1 MAPEH
6 NEIVRDIRQ
15 NIFDAILMEKVDWA
29 GNLND
34 VEFLGRLFDLKEL
47 PSTDYRFK
55 NAARDIWQHTVNNF
69 DWGREWVFYDDRF
82 NLLWCG
88 DDLFLRFLG
97 ETVHPMVRPNR
108 DDAVRITRIY
118 NQQLRRVCWE
128 LFEVEGIAGRPKYE
142 GQRVEAVTQPL
153 AEARRVADALDSGW
167 MSREILRAEQ
177 AVEEDPDLAIGT
189 AKDLI
194 ETCCKT
200 LLGRLGEEI
209 RRNADFPELV
219 KRTVKA
225 LKLTRDDIPDN
236 ARGADIVRNLLSS
249 LSAISRG
256 VNELRNVYG
265 TGHGREGTHK
275 GLDQRHA
282 RLAVAAAAAFV
293 VFISDTYHERE

>member
-6 NEIVRDIRQ
+6 TEIVRDIRQ

-265 TGHGREGTHK
+265 DWTR
-275 GLDQRHA
+275 
-282 RLAVAAAAAFV
+282 
-293 VFISDTYHERE
+293 S

>member
-1 MAPEH
+1 M
-6 NEIVRDIRQ
+6 
-15 NIFDAILMEKVDWA
+15 
-29 GNLND
+29 
-34 VEFLGRLFDLKEL
+34 
-47 PSTDYRFK
+47 
-55 NAARDIWQHTVNNF
+55 
-69 DWGREWVFYDDRF
+69 
-82 NLLWCG
+82 
-88 DDLFLRFLG
+88 
-97 ETVHPMVRPNR
+97 
-108 DDAVRITRIY
+108 
-118 NQQLRRVCWE
+118 
-128 LFEVEGIAGRPKYE
+128 
-142 GQRVEAVTQPL
+142 
-153 AEARRVADALDSGW
+153 
-167 MSREILRAEQ
+167 
-177 AVEEDPDLAIGT
+177 EEDPDLAIGT

-209 RRNADFPELV
+209 RRNAYFPELV

-265 TGHGREGTHK
+265 TGHGREGAHK